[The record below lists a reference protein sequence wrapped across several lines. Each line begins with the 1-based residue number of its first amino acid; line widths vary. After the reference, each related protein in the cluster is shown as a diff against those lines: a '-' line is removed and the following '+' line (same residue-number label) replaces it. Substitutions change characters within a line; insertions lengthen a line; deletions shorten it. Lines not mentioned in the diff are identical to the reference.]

1 MPHSETLLPDAG
13 YDVIRHLG
21 EGTMGTVYL
30 VKRKSDGKELVLKK
44 LIITSTSG
52 LNETSAREIFQRES
66 ELLKRFSHH
75 GLPEIYDTF
84 IEDGQDY
91 LVMEYIK
98 GETLE
103 DIINKNQGFFPVDK
117 AIKVAMEIAE
127 ILDYLHNSFEAPIV
141 YKDLKPS
148 NIIITPEG
156 KPRLV
161 DFGTSRYYN
170 PDKNSDTHRL
180 GTPGYAAPEQYNK
193 KGQTTPQSDL
203 FALGVILFQ
212 LLTKYDPTVTPLKFP
227 SMKSLNPSVPE
238 RLEEI
243 IKKAIQLEPVN
254 RYISIVEFKEEL
266 EKYMGIKKSSYFS
279 LNINGTDHCSINY
292 KNLIMPVKQLAIMVG
307 SGCTI
312 MSCLNSLYEERAYK
326 NLRKTIS
333 TVRKEVEIG
342 SSLHKALSMVPDVF
356 SPLFINMIK
365 AGEREENLKSALE
378 KISHLMEVD
387 LKLQR
392 KFHMAM
398 LAPLTILGMATITIL
413 FIIMFAAP
421 NFVELF
427 EGMDLAL
434 PLPAKI
440 VFNVAKIMN
449 EPANIKVFIVLL
461 IGFIALCNVRKRDIL
476 YDRIKL
482 CIPVLGPLYKKMAIS
497 RFCRA
502 AGALIG
508 SNIPLMKALSIAVK
522 ATGNRFLSKKIE
534 ENSKDGEIAFS
545 IAGAFFLPTVIFEL
559 IKTEKNNKKLAEIF
573 YKLSDDYN
581 SEIEFRLK
589 KVFPVIESI
598 LIIGVVLITLF
609 FIFSIFMPFQPHT

>member
-1 MPHSETLLPDAG
+1 MSQAMLADAG

-21 EGTMGTVYL
+21 EGTMGSVYL

-52 LNETSAREIFQRES
+52 LDETSAREIFRRES
-66 ELLKRFSHH
+66 ELLKRFSHP

-84 IEDGQDY
+84 IQNGQDY

-103 DIINKNQGFFPVDK
+103 DIINKHDGPFTSDK
-117 AIKVAMEIAE
+117 ALKWVIEIAE
-127 ILDYLHNSFEAPIV
+127 ILDYLHNSFEAPVI

-148 NIIITPEG
+148 NIIITPDG
-156 KPRLV
+156 SPRLV
-161 DFGTSRYYN
+161 DFGTSRYYS

-193 KGQTTPQSDL
+193 NGQTTPQSDL

-227 SMKSLNPSVPE
+227 SMKSLNPFVPE

-243 IKKAIQLEPVN
+243 IKKAIQPEPVK
-254 RYISIVEFKEEL
+254 RYISVVEFKESL

-279 LNINGTDHCSINY
+279 LNISETDHSSIKNY
-292 KNLIMPVKQLAIMVG
+292 KNLIMPVRQLAIMVG

-312 MSCLNSLYEERAYK
+312 MSCLNFLYEERAYK

-333 TVRKEVEIG
+333 TVKKEVETG
-342 SSLHKALSMVPDVF
+342 SSLHKALSTVPDIF
-356 SPLFINMIK
+356 SPSFINMIK
-365 AGEREENLKSALE
+365 AGEREANLKYALE
-378 KISHLMEVD
+378 KISDLMEVD
-387 LKLQR
+387 LKLQ
-392 KFHMAM
+392 KKVHTAI
-398 LAPLTILGMATITIL
+398 LVPLTLLSMAAITIL
-413 FIIMFAAP
+413 FIIMFALP
-421 NFVELF
+421 IFVELF
-427 EGMDLAL
+427 DGMDLAL
-434 PLPAKI
+434 PLPTKI
-440 VFNVAKIMN
+440 VLTITKTIKNQ
-449 EPANIKVFIVLL
+449 ANIKTFIVLL
-461 IGFIALCNVRKRDIL
+461 AGTIAVCKCRNKRIF

-482 CIPVLGPLYKKMAIS
+482 YLPVLGPLYKKMAVS

-502 AGALIG
+502 AGTLIS
-508 SNIPLMKALSIAVK
+508 SNIPLMEALSIAIK

-545 IAGAFFLPTVIFEL
+545 VAGAIFLPTVIFEL
-559 IKTEKNNKKLAEIF
+559 IKTEKNNKKLGETLC
-573 YKLSDDYN
+573 KLSDDYN
-581 SEIEFRLK
+581 SEMEITLNRLLPLTEGFLI
-589 KVFPVIESI
+589 VVTV
-598 LIIGVVLITLF
+598 LIIFF
-609 FIFSIFMPFQPHT
+609 FITNIFLPGYSPT